1 MYADLAHVP
10 LDERR
15 VPRVDPLS
23 IFARGRFYLPVTI
36 TMIDEKWSWRARMRC
51 GCTEID
57 VTERCRMVVE
67 CEARNARSGSVRLRH
82 EAVRGP

>member
-10 LDERR
+10 LDERL
-15 VPRVDPLS
+15 VPRVDPPSL
-23 IFARGRFYLPVTI
+23 FARARFYLPVTI
-36 TMIDEKWSWRARMRC
+36 TMIDEKRSRRATMRC

-57 VTERCRMVVE
+57 VTQWCRRVVE
-67 CEARNARSGSVRLRH
+67 CEARDVRAGSVRLRH